1 MKVYIVMSV
10 EYSQEEDEIWG
21 YIYKE
26 DQILSVYPTLED
38 AKEFVVSKASERWAV
53 NSGMIMFKPD
63 EEDRRIHYIFEKANE
78 LTHGVDLMWGV
89 IIERGMPDSDN
100 SVKMIKC
107 CATCKHQ
114 DDIPSWKNA
123 QKEPCASCI
132 RDCFSSDNGVTGWER
147 KENH

>member
-78 LTHGVDLMWGV
+78 LTHGENLMWGV
-89 IIERGMPDSDN
+89 IIEREMLDLDN
-100 SVKMIKC
+100 NVEIIKC
-107 CATCKHQ
+107 CVTCKYHHS
-114 DDIPSWKNA
+114 DGT
-123 QKEPCASCI
+123 KEPCVSCI
-132 RDCFSSDNGVTGWER
+132 RDCFSTDNGVTGWER
-147 KENH
+147 KGMS